1 MRKLSKN
8 IIPFIVV
15 VVVGCSKTEVLEQPS
30 YLNIIKDSIHF
41 NYPSGAPSS
50 YYMIDYKATPLSRVS
65 WTSPDSFLLSIV
77 GDTLISPSI
86 GDKIEKMSV
95 VNYSTYTRDDSTGR
109 QGVFIDSTF
118 IGDILNIYAES
129 YDKKDTFLILIK

>member
-1 MRKLSKN
+1 MLKLSKN
-8 IIPFIVV
+8 IIPLIVV

-41 NYPSGAPSS
+41 NYPVGAASS
-50 YYMIDYKATPLSRVS
+50 YYMVDYKATPLSRVS
-65 WTSPDSFLLSIV
+65 WTSPDSFVSSIV
-77 GDTLISPSI
+77 AGR
-86 GDKIEKMSV
+86 IEKMSV

-118 IGDILNIYAES
+118 INDTLRIYAES